1 MTHRWQPVPG
11 TGKEAM
17 SAGLVI
23 RPLGE
28 GILKGTHDQ
37 AWMCSKTMSP
47 EQKSLS
53 SRATV

>member
-1 MTHRWQPVPG
+1 
-11 TGKEAM
+11 M

-28 GILKGTHDQ
+28 GILKGTHDK
-37 AWMCSKTMSP
+37 AWMCSKITSP
-47 EQKSLS
+47 KQRSLS